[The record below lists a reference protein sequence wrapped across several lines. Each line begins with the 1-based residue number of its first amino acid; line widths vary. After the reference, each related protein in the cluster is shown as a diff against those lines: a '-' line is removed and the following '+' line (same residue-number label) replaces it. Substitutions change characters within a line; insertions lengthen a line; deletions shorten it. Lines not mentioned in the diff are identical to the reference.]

1 MFDCLAVSWVIDA
14 GSPPAMTDAHKIWL
28 NSRLAGF
35 VRLDEKAIQSTKQ
48 SSAASEGEDME
59 SIGGCTSGLAASVR
73 QPSFQ
78 SPAFALL
85 SRKKSQTPCAE
96 QKD

>member
-1 MFDCLAVSWVIDA
+1 MA
-14 GSPPAMTDAHKIWL
+14 GLTQFIKEPRNPNKTRSLIENNLYARKIWL

-48 SSAASEGEDME
+48 SSAAREGEEMD
-59 SIGGCTSGLAASVR
+59 SIGGCTWGLAASVR

-85 SRKKSQTPCAE
+85 FRR
-96 QKD
+96 